1 MLKEIMKTI
10 LTLFVLFFSFALSA
24 EVYFCVEDDRV
35 GFNKDNNN
43 QVTEFKLQKFKII
56 IDVKNKTVV
65 TEEDSEN
72 IYFGS
77 FANTEC
83 VTYLQ
88 SEIYCIN
95 DLGDAFTFNKNT
107 NNFKTASMIN
117 TDNDLDD
124 PSISQGTCSKF

>member
-1 MLKEIMKTI
+1 MKTI

-43 QVTEFKLQKFKII
+43 QVTEFILQKFKIR
-56 IDVKNKTVV
+56 IDIKNKTVV

-77 FANTEC
+77 SAKTEC
-83 VTYLQ
+83 VTYLE

-107 NNFKTASMIN
+107 NNFKVAQMIN
-117 TDNDLDD
+117 TDKDRDD
-124 PSISQGTCSKF
+124 PSISQGSCFEF

>member
-1 MLKEIMKTI
+1 MKTI

-107 NNFKTASMIN
+107 NNFKVAQMIN
-117 TDNDLDD
+117 TDKDRDD
-124 PSISQGTCSKF
+124 PSISQGSCSEF

>member
-1 MLKEIMKTI
+1 MKTI
-10 LTLFVLFFSFALSA
+10 LTIFVLFFSSFVYA
-24 EVYFCVEDDRV
+24 EIYYCIEDDRV

-43 QVTEFKLQKFKII
+43 QVTEFILQKFKIR
-56 IDVKNKTVV
+56 IDIKNKTVV

-77 FANTEC
+77 SAKTEC
-83 VTYLQ
+83 VTYLE

-107 NNFKTASMIN
+107 NNFKVAQMIN
-117 TDNDLDD
+117 TDKDRDD
-124 PSISQGTCSKF
+124 PSISQGSCFEF

>member
-1 MLKEIMKTI
+1 MKI
-10 LTLFVLFFSFALSA
+10 LLTLFVLFFSFALSA
-24 EVYFCVEDDRV
+24 EVYFCVEEDRV

-43 QVTEFKLQKFKII
+43 QVTEFILQKFKIR

-77 FANTEC
+77 SANTEC
-83 VTYLQ
+83 VTYLE

-107 NNFKTASMIN
+107 NNFKVAQMIN
-117 TDNDLDD
+117 TDKDRDD
-124 PSISQGTCSKF
+124 PSISQGSCFEF

>member
-1 MLKEIMKTI
+1 MKTI

-43 QVTEFKLQKFKII
+43 QVTEFILQKFKIR
-56 IDVKNKTVV
+56 IDIKNKTVV

-83 VTYLQ
+83 VTYLE

-107 NNFKTASMIN
+107 NNFKVAQMIN
-117 TDNDLDD
+117 TDKDRDD
-124 PSISQGTCSKF
+124 PSISQGSCFEF

>member
-1 MLKEIMKTI
+1 MKTI

-43 QVTEFKLQKFKII
+43 QVTEFILQKFKIR
-56 IDVKNKTVV
+56 IDIKNKTVV

-83 VTYLQ
+83 VTYLE

-107 NNFKTASMIN
+107 NNFKVAQMIN
-117 TDNDLDD
+117 TDKDRDD
-124 PSISQGTCSKF
+124 PSISQGSCSEF